1 MVMMTIASV
10 ASALHATPS
19 FMIFLHAVD
28 VKDQSFAIGFR
39 NAVRKM
45 LGWMAA
51 PLYFGATID
60 GACRLWSAKCKNS
73 GFCKY
78 YDNEAY
84 TLRFYGLLAALKIGS
99 FIAYGVVLYLVH
111 RRDAGK
117 EEEEEKEGER

>member
-1 MVMMTIASV
+1 MWSLWLWLSFYFYTYTIRI
-10 ASALHATPS
+10 HPY
-19 FMIFLHAVD
+19 M
-28 VKDQSFAIGFR
+28 
-39 NAVRKM
+39 
-45 LGWMAA
+45 
-51 PLYFGATID
+51 YFPGATID

-117 EEEEEKEGER
+117 EEEEEKEGERKVAV